1 MTKRRSVAGRIL
13 ASYLL
18 VVIAFGAALG
28 FSVMS
33 AQRAARDAEL
43 LRSGYVPLKLALGA
57 ALETQN
63 LVSAQLNHITEAKN
77 PTDARGWIET
87 GRRVRPLTFSDIRS
101 AIEDGL
107 LGDEQAR
114 AFGEEL
120 LREGR
125 EIEGYLAADGD
136 RFARLFEAIVAN
148 DAERAERLRGELV
161 SYEVEGARRLR
172 ELLRRVDREM
182 DTLVA
187 AARVRER
194 QAIEALLWL
203 TALALTVG
211 MAVSLYTRR
220 VLAPLGAVTARAKAV
235 ASGDLTPREVVA
247 SRDEIGELATTFEN
261 MVSAIARA
269 NAELVQAERLATIGK
284 MAAKVTHEIR
294 NPLSSI
300 GLNIELLEEE
310 LSDDAGDE
318 EEAKQLLRAIKKEV
332 ERLSEL
338 SDQYLRVARLPSP
351 RLEQES
357 FADFVEEA
365 IEFVRPEL
373 TRAKV
378 RCELSIAEPLPQV
391 AFDEGQ
397 MRQALLNLVRN
408 AREAMQPE
416 GGVLRIGV
424 QPSEE
429 GGIVLTVDDEGPG
442 LSEEARARIFEPF
455 FTTKSSGT
463 GLGLTIT
470 RQIVEAHGGEIGCD
484 AREPRGTRVWVK
496 VPEANVPQRE
506 SDAPIPHPL
515 PAVQGNRSLE
525 GDCD

>member
-1 MTKRRSVAGRIL
+1 MTKRRSVATRIL
-13 ASYLL
+13 LSYLL
-18 VVIAFGAALG
+18 VVLAFGTTVG
-28 FSVMS
+28 FSVAS
-33 AQRAARDAEL
+33 ARRAARDAEL

-77 PTDARGWIET
+77 PSDARGWIET

-107 LGDEQAR
+107 LVDEQAR
-114 AFGEEL
+114 AFGQEL
-120 LREGR
+120 LHEGQ
-125 EIEGYLAADGD
+125 EIERYLAADGE
-136 RFARLFEAIVAN
+136 RFARLFEAIVAG
-148 DAERAERLRGELV
+148 DKERAERLRGELV

-194 QAIEALLWL
+194 QAIELLLWL

-211 MAVSLYTRR
+211 VAVSIYTRK

-261 MVSAIARA
+261 MVAAIARA

-284 MAAKVTHEIR
+284 MAAKITHEIR

-310 LSDDAGDE
+310 LSDSGDP

-351 RLEQES
+351 RLEPES
-357 FADFVEEA
+357 FADFIEEFV
-365 IEFVRPEL
+365 EFVRPEL
-373 TRAKV
+373 SKANV
-378 RCELSIAEPLPQV
+378 RCELQVAETLPVV

-397 MRQALLNLVRN
+397 IRQALLNLVRN

-416 GGVLRIGV
+416 GGVLRMGV
-424 QPSEE
+424 SPSEE
-429 GGIVLTVDDEGPG
+429 GGILVTVDDEGPG
-442 LSEEARARIFEPF
+442 LSEEARARLFEPF

-470 RQIVEAHGGEIGCD
+470 RQIVEAHGGRIGCE
-484 AREPRGTRVWVK
+484 AREPRGTRMWV
-496 VPEANVPQRE
+496 R
-506 SDAPIPHPL
+506 L
-515 PAVQGNRSLE
+515 PGLKT
-525 GDCD
+525 

>member
-18 VVIAFGAALG
+18 VVLAFGTTVG
-28 FSVMS
+28 FSVIS

-87 GRRVRPLTFSDIRS
+87 GRRVRPLTFSDMRS

-114 AFGEEL
+114 DFGEEL

-125 EIEGYLAADGD
+125 EIERFLEADAD
-136 RFARLFEAIVAN
+136 RFARLFEAIIAN
-148 DAERAERLRGELV
+148 DEERAERLRGELV

-203 TALALTVG
+203 TTLALAVG
-211 MAVSLYTRR
+211 VAVSIYTRR

-247 SRDEIGELATTFEN
+247 SRDEIGELATTFEK
-261 MVSAIARA
+261 MVAAIARA

-294 NPLSSI
+294 NPLSSM
-300 GLNIELLEEE
+300 GLNVELLEEE
-310 LSDDAGDE
+310 LADFDDK

-351 RLEQES
+351 RLEQEC
-357 FADFVEEA
+357 FADFIEEVV
-365 IEFVRPEL
+365 EFVRPEL
-373 TRAKV
+373 SKANV
-378 RCELSIAEPLPQV
+378 RCELSVAEPLPVV

-397 MRQALLNLVRN
+397 MRQALLNLIRN

-424 QPSEE
+424 APSEE
-429 GGIVLTVDDEGPG
+429 GGLRLTVDDEGPG
-442 LSEEARARIFEPF
+442 LSEEARAKLFDPF

-484 AREPRGTRVWVK
+484 AGEAGGTRMWV
-496 VPEANVPQRE
+496 R
-506 SDAPIPHPL
+506 L
-515 PAVQGNRSLE
+515 PAVGI
-525 GDCD
+525 

>member
-18 VVIAFGAALG
+18 VVLAFGTTVG

-87 GRRVRPLTFSDIRS
+87 GRRVRPLTFSDMRS

-107 LGDEQAR
+107 LGDDQAR
-114 AFGEEL
+114 EFGEEL

-125 EIEGYLAADGD
+125 EIEAYLAADGE
-136 RFARLFEAIVAN
+136 RFARLFEAIIAN

-161 SYEVEGARRLR
+161 FYEVEGARRLR

-194 QAIEALLWL
+194 QAIELLLWL
-203 TALALTVG
+203 TTLALAVG
-211 MAVSLYTRR
+211 VAVSIYTRR

-261 MVSAIARA
+261 MVAAIARA

-294 NPLSSI
+294 NPLSSM
-300 GLNIELLEEE
+300 GLNIEMLEEE
-310 LSDDAGDE
+310 LADFGDK
-318 EEAKQLLRAIKKEV
+318 EEAKQLVRAIKKEV

-357 FADFVEEA
+357 FTDFVEEV

-378 RCELSIAEPLPQV
+378 RCELSVNEPLPQV

-397 MRQALLNLVRN
+397 MRQALLNLIRN

-416 GGVLRIGV
+416 GGTLRISIE
-424 QPSEE
+424 PSDE
-429 GGIVLTVDDEGPG
+429 GGLRLTIDDEGPG
-442 LSEEARARIFEPF
+442 LSEEARAKLFDPF

-470 RQIVEAHGGEIGCD
+470 RQIVEAHGGEMGCE
-484 AREPRGTRVWVK
+484 AREAGGTRMWIEL
-496 VPEANVPQRE
+496 PGSDLTPTGGDGFAHCPSPARE
-506 SDAPIPHPL
+506 R
-515 PAVQGNRSLE
+515 GN
-525 GDCD
+525 G